1 MEVFLMTELEMIRAA
16 LSEAHELGR
25 ILALNPQ
32 LSDEYKTRSEKSVRT
47 LLSLLYTRL
56 QEVDTPQ
63 EKLPANIKSDY

>member
-1 MEVFLMTELEMIRAA
+1 MTELEMLRAA

-32 LSDEYKTRSEKSVRT
+32 LNDEYKTRSEKSVRT

-56 QEVDTPQ
+56 NALDAPHER
-63 EKLPANIKSDY
+63 LPANIKSDY

>member
-1 MEVFLMTELEMIRAA
+1 MTELEMIRAA
-16 LSEAHELGR
+16 LTEAHELSR

-32 LSDEYKTRSEKSVRT
+32 LNDECKTRSEKSVRT

-56 QEVDTPQ
+56 NALDAPH

>member
-1 MEVFLMTELEMIRAA
+1 MIRAA
-16 LSEAHELGR
+16 LSEAHELSR

-32 LSDEYKTRSEKSVRT
+32 LNDEYKSRSEKSVRT

-56 QEVDTPQ
+56 NALDAPH

>member
-1 MEVFLMTELEMIRAA
+1 MAMTELEMIRAA

-32 LSDEYKTRSEKSVRT
+32 LNDEYKSRSEKSVRT

-56 QEVDTPQ
+56 NALDAPH
-63 EKLPANIKSDY
+63 EKLPPNIKSDY